1 MDLVFDRFIEEVSMV
16 EGVTGAARMVCKS
29 EWDYS
34 LILKFEDIDSLK
46 AYMADHHDKVW
57 GDFEPEVKELAVG
70 NIKQQNFT
78 QGWGHLPTCR
88 GYCVGRCRYG
98 ADRKNSGCSGDGVDV
113 AYALREEP
121 RRHPLS
127 GCGDVLGRLLSLPAL
142 DFAVLAL
149 KGAPWSR
156 GGDATCDP
164 LQDRGWERI
173 WYLDLPGISGSVSGM
188 NTEQP

>member
-70 NIKQQNFT
+70 NIKQQNFV
-78 QGWGHLPTCR
+78 
-88 GYCVGRCRYG
+88 Y
-98 ADRKNSGCSGDGVDV
+98 DDI
-113 AYALREEP
+113 E
-121 RRHPLS
+121 
-127 GCGDVLGRLLSLPAL
+127 
-142 DFAVLAL
+142 
-149 KGAPWSR
+149 
-156 GGDATCDP
+156 
-164 LQDRGWERI
+164 
-173 WYLDLPGISGSVSGM
+173 
-188 NTEQP
+188 